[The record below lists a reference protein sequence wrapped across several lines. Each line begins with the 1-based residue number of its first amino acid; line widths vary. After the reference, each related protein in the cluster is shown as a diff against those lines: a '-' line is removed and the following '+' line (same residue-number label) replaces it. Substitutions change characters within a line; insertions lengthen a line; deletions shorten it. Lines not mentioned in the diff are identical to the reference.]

1 MERLERVNIR
11 LSREEKEKLK
21 SMAKRA
27 GLSISDIIRT
37 AVNVYEPV
45 LDKEIGRRLEQGEKL
60 KWWR

>member
-45 LDKEIGRRLEQGEKL
+45 LDKEITRRLEQGEKL